1 MAGHLRS
8 RPRSL
13 GVGFPYLPSLLLV
26 AASGFDQ
33 LVDVIVRAYHVLG
46 DVGQHDQEE
55 LRLREGLQRRLMGAV
70 RDLRRMG
77 ALQGANQG
85 RMGCLNLV
93 LDPLRLRLRCSHLLG
108 CGCLRFSGPRRRL
121 RSLRS
126 ATARALYKFFELS
139 ETLLAVLETFL
150 KLRDAAASAVHLLI
164 DIPQLIIS

>member
-8 RPRSL
+8 RPRNL

-46 DVGQHDQEE
+46 DVGHHGQEE

-77 ALQGANQG
+77 VIQG
-85 RMGCLNLV
+85 RAGFLNLV
-93 LDPLRLRLRCSHLLG
+93 LDPVRPLNGHVIM
-108 CGCLRFSGPRRRL
+108 
-121 RSLRS
+121 
-126 ATARALYKFFELS
+126 EL
-139 ETLLAVLETFL
+139 EA
-150 KLRDAAASAVHLLI
+150 
-164 DIPQLIIS
+164 

>member
-13 GVGFPYLPSLLLV
+13 GVGIPYIPSLLLV

-46 DVGQHDQEE
+46 DVGQHGQEE

-77 ALQGANQG
+77 VIQG
-85 RMGCLNLV
+85 RAGFINLV
-93 LDPLRLRLRCSHLLG
+93 LDPVRPRMLLLLR
-108 CGCLRFSGPRRRL
+108 CLRFSRERSVAALRL
-121 RSLRS
+121 
-126 ATARALYKFFELS
+126 FEFC
-139 ETLLAVLETFL
+139 ETLLALLEIFPKPL
-150 KLRDAAASAVHLLI
+150 EAAAFAVVSAGHLLERMLI
-164 DIPQLIIS
+164 EILQLIIL